1 MLPLISLLMSDAMSW
16 VIGGAIGV
24 VMFTAVIIYCIKI
37 GYLSDP
43 RKDLRILWSW
53 IIFVGADLLCL
64 VMFLIHLFKVL

>member
-1 MLPLISLLMSDAMSW
+1 MSDAMSW

-53 IIFVGADLLCL
+53 VIFVGADLLCL

>member
-16 VIGGAIGV
+16 VVGGAIGV

-53 IIFVGADLLCL
+53 VIFVGADLLCL
-64 VMFLIHLFKVL
+64 VMIIINLCKVL

>member
-16 VIGGAIGV
+16 VVGGAIGV

-53 IIFVGADLLCL
+53 VIFVGADLLCL

>member
-1 MLPLISLLMSDAMSW
+1 MSDAMSW

-53 IIFVGADLLCL
+53 VIFVGAD
-64 VMFLIHLFKVL
+64 LIHLFKVL